1 MKKRFILLLI
11 VILLVIVVVAGI
23 LFLREQKAAAALPTV
38 AALPSETAT
47 LLSTETH
54 TPTSTNTPT
63 ATITPSLTNTPTST
77 LTLTPTNTLSTLVL
91 HVTVVNPDV
100 TLEPVGAVEE
110 TETPT
115 PLPTLDV
122 PTPPIRVGQMPPGDV
137 PSVGWFEHDVTSPAI
152 VRQGKWESFTAT
164 YRSANK
170 RYLYSDDDHARLS
183 LRFLG
188 AAVRVK
194 YVAYFSYGV
203 FQVQIDGQVRATIDS
218 YYPRQ
223 ADGRGN
229 FLSTEVFGLTHGWHT
244 LDIIRMGRK
253 APESTGTIVAIDAI
267 DVYMN
272 GPEPTAQP
280 TAPPVTASLT
290 PSPAPAQKVQ
300 LVAAP
305 PTIQP
310 TATIAPPSV
319 IVVNF
324 SLAYDLNGNKA
335 IDPAEGVQGISV
347 RLVTADTNKV
357 IRSGYTNGEGFI
369 HLEATTNSPLRL
381 VVPYFNRF
389 WDIPPGSSTM
399 RITMLIPPANQPGI
413 IP

>member
-1 MKKRFILLLI
+1 MKQRFILLLI
-11 VILLVIVVVAGI
+11 VIVLVMLVVAGI
-23 LFLREQKAAAALPTV
+23 IFLREKRAEAAVPAVAVLPT
-38 AALPSETAT
+38 ETAT
-47 LLSTETH
+47 LPPTETF
-54 TPTSTNTPT
+54 TPTSTSTPT
-63 ATITPSLTNTPTST
+63 ATLTPSPTISPTPT

-91 HVTVVNPDV
+91 HVTVINPDV
-100 TLEPVGAVEE
+100 TLEPMVVVQE
-110 TETPT
+110 TATHT

-122 PTPPIRVGQMPPGDV
+122 PTPSSRVEQMPPGDV
-137 PSVGWFEHDVTSPAI
+137 PLVGWFEQDVTSPAI

-170 RYLYSDDDHARLS
+170 HYLYSDDDNARLS

-229 FLSTEVFGLTHGWHT
+229 FLSTAVFGLAHGWHM
-244 LDIIRMGRK
+244 LEIIHMGRK
-253 APESTGTIVAIDAI
+253 APESTGIIVAIDAI

-280 TAPPVTASLT
+280 TALPMTQTLT
-290 PSPAPAQKVQ
+290 PSPAPAQKV
-300 LVAAP
+300 LLIAAP

-310 TATIAPPSV
+310 TATIASPSV
-319 IVVNF
+319 VAVNF

-357 IRSGYTNGEGFI
+357 IASGYTNGEGFI
-369 HLEATTNSPLRL
+369 RLESTTNSPLRL